1 MDHALTR
8 RGLLGGIG
16 AAAGAVALG
25 AATSTGLAAAA
36 PGVPAA
42 PTGDAQ
48 SVDPAAD
55 VLLPGLTYQMVDAV
69 AFTPRDNDQAWQ
81 RRVTAAGADLETGG
95 ALVAPLVMPVGAVLR
110 QVTFFYASPSA
121 TEPQVVNVKRK
132 PLAGAYFDIVPP
144 ATLPQG
150 TGLLSFTVSLTEPV
164 TGNATYSVFVNT
176 TDFSQVVGGVRYGY
190 APPPQAFVALTGVP
204 RYDTRTGAGK
214 LKPGEERIVN
224 VGVPAAAS
232 AAVINL
238 TVTET
243 EAAGFVAA
251 FRADIAWPGNSSINW
266 SSPNQNIANGVICP
280 VDATGSIKI
289 RGGVA
294 PTHVVIDSEG
304 YLL

>member
-1 MDHALTR
+1 MAGDSVHP
-8 RGLLGGIG
+8 IG
-16 AAAGAVALG
+16 TVPRPGSFHSLRSRC
-25 AATSTGLAAAA
+25 STYCRL
-36 PGVPAA
+36 
-42 PTGDAQ
+42 
-48 SVDPAAD
+48 
-55 VLLPGLTYQMVDAV
+55 
-69 AFTPRDNDQAWQ
+69 
-81 RRVTAAGADLETGG
+81 
-95 ALVAPLVMPVGAVLR
+95 
-110 QVTFFYASPSA
+110 SPSL
-121 TEPQVVNVKRK
+121 RM
-132 PLAGAYFDIVPP
+132 
-144 ATLPQG
+144 
-150 TGLLSFTVSLTEPV
+150 
-164 TGNATYSVFVNT
+164 NATYSVFVNT

-224 VGVPAAAS
+224 VGAPAAAS

>member
-25 AATSTGLAAAA
+25 AATSTGRASAA
-36 PGVPAA
+36 PGAPGPA
-42 PTGDAQ
+42 PDPQ
-48 SVDPAAD
+48 PLDPAAD
-55 VLLPGLTYQMVDAV
+55 TLLPGLTYQMVDAV

-81 RRVTAAGADLETGG
+81 RRVTTAGADLETGG
-95 ALVAPLVMPVGAVLR
+95 ALVAPLVLPVGAVLR
-110 QVTFFYASPSA
+110 QVTFFYASPNN

-132 PLAGAYFDIVPP
+132 PVTGAYFDIVPP
-144 ATLPQG
+144 TTLPQG
-150 TGLLSFTVSLTEPV
+150 AGLQSFTVSLTETV
-164 TGNATYSVFVNT
+164 NGSATYSVFVNT
-176 TDFSQVVGGVRYGY
+176 TDFSQVLGGVRFGY
-190 APPPQAFVALTGVP
+190 VPPPQAFVALTGVP

-214 LKPGEERIVN
+214 LQPGEERIVN
-224 VGVPAAAS
+224 VGAPTVAR

-251 FRADIAWPGNSSINW
+251 FSAGIDWPGNSSINW
-266 SSPNQNIANGVICP
+266 SSANQNIANGVICP
-280 VDATGSIKI
+280 LDSSGTIKI

-294 PTHVVIDSEG
+294 PTHVVIDTEG